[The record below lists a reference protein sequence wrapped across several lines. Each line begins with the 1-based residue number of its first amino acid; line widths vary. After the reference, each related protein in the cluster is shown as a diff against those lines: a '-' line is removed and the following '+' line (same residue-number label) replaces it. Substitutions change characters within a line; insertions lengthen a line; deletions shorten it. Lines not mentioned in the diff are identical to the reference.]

1 MVVAHSDSTVAK
13 GATHVTGPDLN
24 DFSPDIAER
33 AKMRTRKST
42 KRPPQ
47 YTEDVIDITDDDLV
61 TTPARKSKEKPK
73 PRPIRRTGN
82 DPQLPSEPVTI
93 PIPSS
98 SPLLPPSD
106 PFPASTVINS
116 TPPRPYPLDVTA
128 APDSPPQQSPTQR
141 RKRKRTGHPHSPVDD
156 LPDLNWPTTMQVI
169 VASPRSEHQPP
180 SEGNFGATC
189 AVERD
194 QNLNTDKKNNEY
206 GYEVKGTPKKPKS
219 SKETEKDDSSASA
232 RPESKG
238 ANKSR
243 KKTVLEVVITSPR
256 QKGRKK
262 VKAKKKDSRSLES
275 NGSESRNDRPAS
287 SLIAAELALKPVE
300 GEDGHVSPQ
309 QTSDGEDEL
318 ILAPKRQ
325 SSSRGGKPHK
335 RMQKTRE
342 PHSVDNEA
350 PPGIEPRNE
359 RVAVCEEE
367 GEESGTGKDEHDA
380 EGASTSRT
388 RQDDKSRSRA
398 TEPERPA
405 APLQVGLTAIS
416 SVSITYPA

>member
-1 MVVAHSDSTVAK
+1 MVVALSDSTVAK
-13 GATHVTGPDLN
+13 GATYVTGPDFN

-47 YTEDVIDITDDDLV
+47 YSEDVIDITDDDLV

-73 PRPIRRTGN
+73 LRPIRRTGN
-82 DPQLPSEPVTI
+82 DPQLPSDPVTI

-128 APDSPPQQSPTQR
+128 APGSPPQQSPTQR
-141 RKRKRTGHPHSPVDD
+141 RKRKRTGHPHSPVED
-156 LPDLNWPTTMQVI
+156 LPDLNWPTTMQVS
-169 VASPRSEHQPP
+169 VASPRSEHRPP
-180 SEGNFGATC
+180 LEGNFGATC
-189 AVERD
+189 AVECG
-194 QNLNTDKKNNEY
+194 QNLNTDKKNNEH
-206 GYEVKGTPKKPKS
+206 GYEVKRTPKKPKS
-219 SKETEKDDSSASA
+219 SKETEKDDGSASA

-256 QKGRKK
+256 QQGRKK

-275 NGSESRNDRPAS
+275 NSSESRNDRPAS
-287 SLIAAELALKPVE
+287 SLIAAELALETVE

-309 QTSDGEDEL
+309 QASDGEDEL

-325 SSSRGGKPHK
+325 SSSRGKPHK
-335 RMQKTRE
+335 RAQKTRE
-342 PHSVDNEA
+342 PHSVDSGA
-350 PPGIEPRNE
+350 PPGIGPMNE
-359 RVAVCEEE
+359 RVAVGEEE
-367 GEESGTGKDEHDA
+367 GEESGKDEHDA

-388 RQDDKSRSRA
+388 REYDKSRSRA
-398 TEPERPA
+398 TDPERPA
-405 APLQVGLTAIS
+405 APLQVGLMTIS
-416 SVSITYPA
+416 AVSISNPT